1 MSEPL
6 AGQLQ
11 RMQLFDKCAK
21 KNIKIVEGCILFIFS
36 PVFINTKLQ

>member
-21 KNIKIVEGCILFIFS
+21 TIKIVEECILFIFS
-36 PVFINTKLQ
+36 HLFINTKLQ